1 MHVHNRIDNLFNRL
15 ARPALASRLAAASF
29 SVLTAAAL
37 GAAVLMAPLVAVA
50 QTDRALQQKRM
61 AETVD
66 TSRFKKRGPHTIGV
80 AAGYMSNSWVV
91 FCLQHIRYEASLH
104 KDVKD
109 VLVTDAAFN
118 PAKQVSD
125 IEDLITKNVSLIIY
139 WPVDEKAIQPALE
152 KAVAK
157 GIPTV
162 NAGGGFSYSPGT
174 VSNAFIDQWALGEM
188 VARQLVKDL
197 GGKGRI
203 FAMLPIAGTTAA
215 VDQLGALKAVLKE
228 NPGVELL
235 SAEHGD
241 WNRAKAKQITENLLQ
256 RYPRIDGVFSPAGQ
270 MSIGVAE
277 AFEEAGR
284 LKGVTMSPGD
294 EYNGWMKWVVK
305 HRQGGAV
312 TFPTR
317 AGQEATRLGLR
328 ILNGEPVPR
337 GLVIPSVYISP
348 ADSVKYTEMN
358 KPDDWWASELPDAF
372 KPK

>member
-1 MHVHNRIDNLFNRL
+1 MMFRRWI
-15 ARPALASRLAAASF
+15 SK
-29 SVLTAAAL
+29 
-37 GAAVLMAPLVAVA
+37 AAVLAIATSSVVALLMPTMLRA
-50 QTDRALQQKRM
+50 QTDRAAQTKQM
-61 AETVD
+61 AEMVNT
-66 TSRFKKRGPHTIGV
+66 TKFKKPGPYTIGV

-109 VLVTDAAFN
+109 VIVTDAAFN

-125 IEDLITKNVSLIIY
+125 IEDLIAKNVSLIIY
-139 WPVDEKAIQPALE
+139 WPVDDKAIQPALA

-162 NAGGGFSYSPGT
+162 NAGGGFSSADGT
-174 VSNAFIDQWALGEM
+174 VSNAFIDQWTLGEM
-188 VARQLVKDL
+188 VARHLVKDM
-197 GGKGRI
+197 GGKGKI

-215 VDQLGALKAVLKE
+215 VDQLAALKFVLKDHP
-228 NPGVELL
+228 NIELL

-256 RYPRIDGVFSPAGQ
+256 RYPRIDGLFSPAGQ

-284 LKGVTMSPGD
+284 LKGVVMSPGD
-294 EYNGWMKWVVK
+294 EYNGWLKWVVK
-305 HRQGGAV
+305 HQQGGAV

-317 AGQEATRLGLR
+317 AGQEATKLGLK
-328 ILNGEPVPR
+328 ILHGEPVPR
-337 GLVIPSVYISP
+337 GLIIPSEYIAP
-348 ADSVKYTEMN
+348 KDAAKFAEMD
-358 KPDDWWASELPDAF
+358 KPDDWWASNLPAQF

>member
-1 MHVHNRIDNLFNRL
+1 MGIRRRIAPLL
-15 ARPALASRLAAASF
+15 SLLAA
-29 SVLTAAAL
+29 TAIGVAAL
-37 GAAVLMAPLVAVA
+37 STSGAANA
-50 QTDRALQQKRM
+50 QTDRALQKTQM
-61 AETVD
+61 AEMVD
-66 TSRFKKRGPHTIGV
+66 TTRFKKPGPYTIGV

-91 FCLQHIRYEASLH
+91 FCLQHIRYEASQH

-118 PAKQVSD
+118 PSKQVSD

-152 KAVAK
+152 KAVAR

-162 NAGGGFSYSPGT
+162 NAGGGFTYGPGT
-174 VSNAFIDQWALGEM
+174 VSNAFIDQWALGEA
-188 VARQLVKDL
+188 VARQFVKDL

-215 VDQLGALKAVLKE
+215 VDQLDALKTVLKE
-228 NPGVELL
+228 NPAVQLL

-284 LKGVTMSPGD
+284 LKGLVMSPGD

-305 HRQGGAV
+305 NKQAGAV

-317 AGQEATRLGLR
+317 AGQEATRLGLK
-328 ILNGEPVPR
+328 ILNGETVPR
-337 GLVIPSVYISP
+337 GLVIPSEYIPP
-348 ADSVKYTEMN
+348 AEAAKYAEMN
-358 KPDDWWASELPDAF
+358 RPDDWWASQLPDRF

>member
-1 MHVHNRIDNLFNRL
+1 MRFLSWSRSLGRAAFIGAVFGATALL
-15 ARPALASRLAAASF
+15 VPA
-29 SVLTAAAL
+29 
-37 GAAVLMAPLVAVA
+37 GANA
-50 QTDRALQQKRM
+50 QTDQALQKKQM
-61 AETVD
+61 AEIVN
-66 TSRFKKRGPHTIGV
+66 TSKFKKPGPYTIGV

-109 VLVTDAAFN
+109 VIVTDAAFN

-125 IEDLITKNVSLIIY
+125 IEDLVSKNVSLIIY

-162 NAGGGFSYSPGT
+162 NAGGGFTYAPGT
-174 VSNAFIDQWALGEM
+174 VSNAFIDQWALGET

-197 GGKGRI
+197 GGKGKV

-215 VDQLGALKAVLKE
+215 VEQLAALKTVLKDH
-228 NPGVELL
+228 PKIELL
-235 SAEHGD
+235 STEHGD

-256 RYPRIDGVFSPAGQ
+256 RHPKIDGVYSPAGQ
-270 MSIGVAE
+270 MSMGVAE
-277 AFEEAGR
+277 AFEESGR
-284 LKGVTMSPGD
+284 MKGLVMSPGD

-305 HRQGGAV
+305 NNKGGAV

-317 AGQEATRLGLR
+317 AGQEATKLGLK
-328 ILNGEPVPR
+328 ILKGEPVPR
-337 GLVIPSVYISP
+337 GLVIASEYIAP
-348 ADSVKYTEMN
+348 GNAAKFAEMA
-358 KPDDWWASELPDAF
+358 KPDDWWASKLPEPF